1 MPARSIIFMA
11 PFTNLKWGERV
22 RDMNLVNML
31 ARSIIFM
38 APFTNLK
45 WGERVRVRDM
55 SRVYYIHGPLYKS
68 EMRREGEGHE
78 VGEYAGQVYYIHGPL
93 YKSEMRREGEGHE

>member
-1 MPARSIIFMA
+1 
-11 PFTNLKWGERV
+11 
-22 RDMNLVNML
+22 
-31 ARSIIFM
+31 
-38 APFTNLK
+38 
-45 WGERVRVRDM
+45 M